1 MGELKRWVVTGTSM
15 VVEAEDWEEAIDRA
29 QETSG
34 WQWEAEEWVDPMPHP
49 EHTECAD
56 GCGLDVT
63 HDGPCLDVPGG
74 RVVCSHENIC
84 GHNDTEL
91 TEESLVRCNDCGRIF
106 TPPEA
111 GVMTQVGWVAP
122 DGINDPS
129 DHPYAEVES
138 QETLRMHLVME
149 HGVSQEVATL
159 LYGKG
164 GHHLRTIHRIF
175 HWQPEEGD

>member
-1 MGELKRWVVTGTSM
+1 MSELRRWVVTGTSM
-15 VVEAEDWEEAIDRA
+15 VVEAETWEEAIDRA

-34 WQWEAEEWVDPMPHP
+34 WQWEADEWVDPVPHP

-56 GCGLDVT
+56 GCGLAVT
-63 HDGPCLDVPGG
+63 HDGPCLDVPNG
-74 RVVCSHENIC
+74 RVVCSH
-84 GHNDTEL
+84 L
-91 TEESLVRCNDCGRIF
+91 TEDL
-106 TPPEA
+106 
-111 GVMTQVGWVAP
+111 
-122 DGINDPS
+122 S

-164 GHHLRTIHRIF
+164 GHHLRTIHRVF
-175 HWQPEEGD
+175 HRQPEEGD